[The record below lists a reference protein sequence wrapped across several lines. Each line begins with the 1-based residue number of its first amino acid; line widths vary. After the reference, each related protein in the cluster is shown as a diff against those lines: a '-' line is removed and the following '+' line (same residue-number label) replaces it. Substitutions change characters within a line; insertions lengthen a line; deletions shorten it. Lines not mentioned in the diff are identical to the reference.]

1 MGYITEYDKRS
12 PQSIE
17 AYARRLIGKTFRE
30 IIEEDKKKSGMI
42 MEDTPNYGTS
52 EVKEAKR
59 NKGNL
64 GQIIEERFF
73 HYKCNSDSRAD
84 FYEAGVE
91 LKVTPYNSGTNEF
104 GESVGYGKGE
114 SKDYEISNGDI
125 FYEDFYGTLVQNP
138 KESEIPNMI
147 GLLFKVISLD
157 EDNVT
162 LLINQE
168 ERTIMYGEE
177 FVVYSLLE
185 VRDGA
190 STGYRMQITP

>member
-1 MGYITEYDKRS
+1 MHNTILRNIGVIIGVIMGLISILAIGSLVYFRYFAFVPDKGGM
-12 PQSIE
+12 E
-17 AYARRLIGKTFRE
+17 ATYFL
-30 IIEEDKKKSGMI
+30 
-42 MEDTPNYGTS
+42 
-52 EVKEAKR
+52 
-59 NKGNL
+59 
-64 GQIIEERFF
+64 
-73 HYKCNSDSRAD
+73 
-84 FYEAGVE
+84 

-104 GESVGYGKGE
+104 GESVGYGEGE

-125 FYEDFYGTLVQNP
+125 FYEDFYETLVQNP

-157 EDNVT
+157 EDKVT

-168 ERTIMYGEE
+168 ECTVMYGEE

-190 STGYRMQITP
+190 STSYRMQITP